1 MNKPRSEWL
10 DWLENICL
18 RCLLVSFG
26 ILCFCASGILFA
38 DALILSIHG
47 KFLGIGESDL
57 GRFEYDAKMIHYQ
70 FLGYFKLGAMLLF
83 FIPWLV
89 LRLSR
94 GK

>member
-1 MNKPRSEWL
+1 MNKPRPEWL
-10 DWLENICL
+10 DWLENICF

-26 ILCFCASGILFA
+26 IFCFWASGILFA

-47 KFLGIGESDL
+47 KFLGIGKSDL

>member
-1 MNKPRSEWL
+1 MSVGVVWHTL
-10 DWLENICL
+10 FLGVGD
-18 RCLLVSFG
+18 F
-26 ILCFCASGILFA
+26 FA

-47 KFLGIGESDL
+47 KFLGIGKSDL

-70 FLGYFKLGAMLLF
+70 FLDCFKLGAMLLF